1 MERQENSQPEN
12 FPDEKYIIHIDNFEG
27 PLDLLWDL
35 IKKSRLDVTEVSLS
49 GITEQYIQYLRLME
63 ELDVRVAVEFIW
75 MASELLYYKSK
86 SLLPS
91 GEMEDEYFIPPLP
104 EELVEKLL
112 EYKRFQATSRDLE
125 KMFEMRDNVFVRE
138 NDVESMVG
146 ADEYIDVSLFDLLR
160 AFAGVMESSPVVEQE
175 EILFD
180 EILISERIDWIA
192 GLLKDRESLIFH
204 EIFQGRFDRPMIIAT
219 FLAILEMART
229 RMVQLMQHRT
239 YGEIRIF
246 RGFSVEDIQ

>member
-1 MERQENSQPEN
+1 MERQENLQPDN
-12 FPDEKYIIHIDNFEG
+12 SRDEKYIIHIDNFEG

-35 IKKSRLDVTEVSLS
+35 IKKARLDVTEVSLS
-49 GITEQYIQYLRLME
+49 EITEQYIQYLRLME
-63 ELDVRVAVEFIW
+63 ELNVRVAVEFIW
-75 MASELLYYKSK
+75 MASELLYYKSR

-91 GEMEDEYFIPPLP
+91 GEMEDEYFVPPLP

-125 KMFEMRDNVFVRE
+125 EMFEMRDNVFVRE

-160 AFAGVMESSPVVEQE
+160 AFAGVMESTPEVEQE
-175 EILFD
+175 EIVFD
-180 EILISERIDWIA
+180 EILISERIDRIA
-192 GLLKDRESLIFH
+192 ELLKERESVVFQ

-219 FLAILEMART
+219 FLAVLEMART

-239 YGEIRIF
+239 YGDIRIF
-246 RGFSVEDIQ
+246 RRFSVEDVQ